1 MKDQEW
7 LAARFEPN
15 RAHLMSVALRMLGSV
30 DEAEDA
36 VQETWL
42 RLSRTDED
50 VIENLRAWLTTVVAR
65 VCLDMLRSRKMR
77 REESLSAS
85 SPSLHVLRDA
95 RVDPELEVL
104 LADSMGLA
112 LLVVL
117 QTMAPAERVAF
128 VLHDMF
134 ELPFDEIAPIVART
148 EAATRK
154 LASRARKRVKGARP
168 RVEEADDSRRQ
179 AMVEAF
185 MVASKGGSFDALLA
199 LLDPTVV
206 FRADA
211 AAVRAGFPEEIR
223 GATAVAEAFSG
234 RARGA
239 RMALINGRV
248 GLVWAPKGVAQG
260 AFLFKIAGTRIS
272 GINLIGDPAQL
283 SQLRID
289 LGSLLQ
295 DSE

>member
-1 MKDQEW
+1 MTDQEW

-15 RAHLMSVALRMLGSV
+15 RPHLMSVAVRMLGSV

-36 VQETWL
+36 VQEAWL
-42 RLSRTDED
+42 RLSRSRDD
-50 VIENLRAWLTTVVAR
+50 DIENLRAWLTTVVAH
-65 VCLDMLRSRKMR
+65 VCLDMLRLRKMR
-77 REESLSAS
+77 REESLSAP
-85 SPSLHVLRDA
+85 SPFLHVLSDS

-112 LLVVL
+112 LLIVL

-134 ELPFDEIAPIVART
+134 ELPFEEIAPIVGRT
-148 EAATRK
+148 PAATRK
-154 LASRARKRVKGARP
+154 LASRARRRVKGAQP
-168 RVEEADDSRRQ
+168 SPEEANGSRRQ
-179 AMVEAF
+179 AIVEAF
-185 MVASKGGSFDALLA
+185 MTASKGGSFDALLA

-211 AAVRAGFPEEIR
+211 IAMRAGFPKEMR
-223 GATAVAEAFSG
+223 GAAAVAEAFTG

-239 RMALINGRV
+239 RLALIDGHA
-248 GLVWAPKGVAQG
+248 GLVWAPKGKAQG

-272 GINLIGDPAQL
+272 GIDLVGDPAQIRR
-283 SQLRID
+283 LRIE
-289 LGSLLQ
+289 LTPL
-295 DSE
+295 SERE